1 MIDWLDLLA
10 VKGTLKSL
18 LQHHSSEVLIL
29 HHLRLLY
36 GPVLI
41 SVNDY
46 WKNHSFDYADLCYL
60 KKRTCNCG
68 KGASQVAVKNP
79 SVNAGD
85 SRDSGSIPGSGRSL
99 GRMYGNPLQYS
110 HLKIPFTEEPGGLQS
125 MESQRVRLN

>member
-1 MIDWLDLLA
+1 MIDWLDLLV

-60 KKRTCNCG
+60 KKKHVIVV
-68 KGASQVAVKNP
+68 KGLPRWQ
-79 SVNAGD
+79 
-85 SRDSGSIPGSGRSL
+85 
-99 GRMYGNPLQYS
+99 
-110 HLKIPFTEEPGGLQS
+110 
-125 MESQRVRLN
+125 